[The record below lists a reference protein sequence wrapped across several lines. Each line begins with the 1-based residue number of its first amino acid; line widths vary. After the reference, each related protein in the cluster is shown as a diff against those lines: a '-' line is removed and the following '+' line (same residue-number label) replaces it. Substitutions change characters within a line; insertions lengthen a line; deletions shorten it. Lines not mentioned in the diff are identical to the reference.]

1 MKIDKDVFKLFEEL
15 QKNGIKTV
23 EVNANGK
30 IYHVEADVY
39 EVFIK
44 YCTESPED
52 FLTRIQPEDDDAASY
67 QMSIYANRVIGE
79 SRTDAFNPD

>member
-30 IYHVEADVY
+30 IYNVEADVY

-52 FLTRIQPEDDDAASY
+52 FLTRI
-67 QMSIYANRVIGE
+67 
-79 SRTDAFNPD
+79 